1 MPNPPN
7 TLDGWTNHA
16 HAGYGDILGRP
27 PSDQEMRQ
35 LLRLWEV
42 NSAKAF
48 LNRYGR
54 WQVKVEVGSKRSR
67 RKVWLVAGE
76 QQGKWLLWT
85 VFEVG

>member
-1 MPNPPN
+1 MTKSPHA
-7 TLDGWTNHA
+7 LEGWTDHA
-16 HAGYGDILGRP
+16 REEYGDILGRL
-27 PSDQEMRQ
+27 PSEQEMRQ
-35 LLRLWEV
+35 LLRLWKE

-48 LNRYGR
+48 PNRHGR

-85 VFEVG
+85 VFEVE